1 MVIRETCGTSAPLA
15 DELPVKWLFTGGL
28 LWLAKLVGLMA
39 DEDEEAKAFKLD
51 GPPRPGRRLVNV
63 VLSIMSYEN

>member
-1 MVIRETCGTSAPLA
+1 MRETCGTSAPLA
-15 DELPVKWLFTGGL
+15 DELPVKLLFTGGL
-28 LWLAKLVGLMA
+28 LWLAELDVGLMA